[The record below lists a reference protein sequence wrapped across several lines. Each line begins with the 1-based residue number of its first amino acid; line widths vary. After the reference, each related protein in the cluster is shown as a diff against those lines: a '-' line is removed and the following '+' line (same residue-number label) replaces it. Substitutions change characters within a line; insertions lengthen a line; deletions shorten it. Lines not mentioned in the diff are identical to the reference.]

1 MPDCPKPSSTP
12 IGIAGTGRVARAL
25 GRLLRESGAP
35 LVCIAGRSAARSRD
49 AADFIGPPVT
59 AVEFRELPRV
69 ARRIL
74 ICVPDAAI
82 DLVAASLEMMGG
94 IAMHTS
100 GSRGPEALDA
110 LRRRSVACG
119 AIHPLQTFPE
129 GAGSSALHGI
139 SFAATGDDAAL
150 EWAAEIAAAGRGKLL
165 RIPAGAR
172 PLYHA
177 AAVMASNY
185 LAALLSAA
193 QELMC
198 AAGVGREAALQAL
211 APLARASLDNSLR
224 LGPVE
229 ALTGPIERGDA
240 ATVAA
245 HWKALAP
252 VPGAVR
258 ELYRAAGLQTLA
270 MARVRGL
277 TPARA
282 GEIERMF
289 REE

>member
-12 IGIAGTGRVARAL
+12 IGIAGAGRVARSL
-25 GRLLRESGAP
+25 GRLLRENGAP
-35 LVCIAGRSAARSRD
+35 LVCIAGRSAERARE
-49 AADFIGPPVT
+49 AAAFIGPPVI
-59 AVEFRELPRV
+59 AAAFSELSRA

-82 DLVAASLEMMGG
+82 DSVAASLQMDGG
-94 IAMHTS
+94 IALHTS

-110 LRRRSVACG
+110 LRRTSVACG

-129 GAGSSALHGI
+129 GAGSAALHGV
-139 SFAATGDDAAL
+139 SFAVSGDDAAL
-150 EWAAEIAAAGRGKLL
+150 EWAAEIAAAAGGKLL
-165 RIPAGAR
+165 RISAGAR

-185 LAALLSAA
+185 LAAQLSAA
-193 QELMC
+193 QELMR
-198 AAGVGREAALQAL
+198 AAGVGSEAALQAL
-211 APLARASLDNSLR
+211 APLARASLENSLR
-224 LGPVE
+224 LGPVA

-245 HWKALAP
+245 HWKAMAP
-252 VPGAVR
+252 LPGTVR

-270 MARVRGL
+270 MAQMRGL
-277 TPARA
+277 PADRA
-282 GEIERMF
+282 REIERMF
-289 REE
+289 REG